1 MSAPVLERP
10 APAAPPAAPPAAV
23 PAPPAPR
30 AAVPV
35 PAAPWTNVYGLARS
49 LLAMGTLLTLLA
61 HDTHE
66 LLRPLGTS
74 VSQVIRGVFL
84 ARFSLYA
91 LLPET
96 YLEAGRW
103 FSIAVLLLVISGWR
117 PRVTGVLHWWVC
129 ASYSAAAVLV
139 DGGDQVTAV
148 LTLLLIPVTLT
159 DGRTWHWSP
168 VRAAASP
175 LSSSSSLDGAGVPG
189 GGGET
194 ARAGV
199 PRLIAL
205 SVMLVIRLQV
215 SIIYFQSGVA
225 KLDVPEWANGTALYY
240 WFTHPVYG
248 LSPWRER
255 LFMPLLTSPLGV
267 TLATWGVMAFEVL
280 LFTAL
285 VMNRTWWKYLLPLG
299 IAFHFG
305 IIVVHGLVS
314 FFFAMAGALVL
325 YLRPWDEEFR
335 FLRRRPAAESHSS
348 AQVAAAA

>member
-1 MSAPVLERP
+1 VLVSAPVPVLERP
-10 APAAPPAAPPAAV
+10 APAAPPAAV
-23 PAPPAPR
+23 PAPPVPR
-30 AAVPV
+30 AAR
-35 PAAPWTNVYGLARS
+35 PAPATPWTNVYGLARS
-49 LLAMGTLLTLLA
+49 LLALGTLLTLLA

-74 VSQVIRGVFL
+74 VSQVVRGVFL

-91 LLPET
+91 ILPET

-168 VRAAASP
+168 ARPASSP
-175 LSSSSSLDGAGVPG
+175 SSSSSSAGA
-189 GGGET
+189 GET
-194 ARAGV
+194 ARVGV

-225 KLDVPEWANGTALYY
+225 KLEVPEWANGTALYY

-255 LFMPLLTSPLGV
+255 LFMPLLTNPLGV
-267 TLATWGVMAFEVL
+267 TLATWGVMAFEVM

-305 IIVVHGLVS
+305 IVVVHGLVS

-335 FLRRRPAAESHSS
+335 FLRRRPAAETQPP
-348 AQVAAAA
+348 AQAAAAA